1 MAKKQLDPI
10 LEAEIKAL
18 IRETIWE
25 VLEGSEEVYVT
36 PKELAQRVSF
46 MPIEWIRKH
55 WQLLPRESA
64 VVTERDGHVS
74 ETNPGYPL
82 HKIMHMI
89 QEGKFRDLRM
99 PAKDVTMQS

>member
-18 IRETIWE
+18 IKETIWE
-25 VLEGSEEVYVT
+25 VLEGAEEKYVT
-36 PKELAQRVSF
+36 PKELSQRVSF
-46 MPIEWIRKH
+46 LPIEWIRKN
-55 WQLLPRESA
+55 WKLLPREQA
-64 VVTERDGHVS
+64 VVTMPDGTVK

-89 QEGKFRDLRM
+89 AEGKFRDLRM
-99 PAKDVTMQS
+99 PKK

>member
-18 IRETIWE
+18 IRQTILE

-64 VVTERDGHVS
+64 VVTERNGKRS

-89 QEGKFRDLRM
+89 KEGKFRDLKM
-99 PAKDVTMQS
+99 PAKNG

>member
-1 MAKKQLDPI
+1 MAKKSLDPI

-18 IRETIWE
+18 IKETIWE
-25 VLEGSEEVYVT
+25 VLEGAEEKYVT
-36 PKELAQRVSF
+36 PKELSQRVSF
-46 MPIEWIRKH
+46 LPIEWIRKH

-89 QEGKFRDLRM
+89 ADGKFRDLRM
-99 PAKDVTMQS
+99 PEK

>member
-1 MAKKQLDPI
+1 MAKKSLDPI

-18 IRETIWE
+18 IKETIWE
-25 VLEGSEEVYVT
+25 VMEGAEEKYVT

-46 MPIEWIRKH
+46 LPIEWIRKH

-74 ETNPGYPL
+74 KTNPGYPL

-89 QEGKFRDLRM
+89 ADGKFRDLRM
-99 PAKDVTMQS
+99 PKK

>member
-46 MPIEWIRKH
+46 Y
-55 WQLLPRESA
+55 A
-64 VVTERDGHVS
+64 D
-74 ETNPGYPL
+74 
-82 HKIMHMI
+82 
-89 QEGKFRDLRM
+89 
-99 PAKDVTMQS
+99 

>member
-1 MAKKQLDPI
+1 MTEKLDPI
-10 LEAEIKAL
+10 FKAEIKAL
-18 IRETIWE
+18 IRETILE

-55 WQLLPRESA
+55 WQLLPRENV

-99 PAKDVTMQS
+99 PEKKNVTMQS

>member
-64 VVTERDGHVS
+64 VVTERDGH
-74 ETNPGYPL
+74 
-82 HKIMHMI
+82 KIMHMI

-99 PAKDVTMQS
+99 PKK

>member
-1 MAKKQLDPI
+1 MVKKQLDPI

-18 IRETIWE
+18 IKETIWE
-25 VLEGSEEVYVT
+25 VLEASHERFVT
-36 PKELAQRVSF
+36 PKELAQTVSF
-46 MPIEWIRKH
+46 LPLEWIRRNGEKF
-55 WQLLPRESA
+55 LPREKA
-64 VVTERDGHVS
+64 IVTMPDGTVK

-99 PAKDVTMQS
+99 PKK